1 MQTTSAALHSAP
13 RPAKG
18 GFLNLGLASVIP
30 GVLRELGTDP
40 DPILND
46 AGLSRRLLRNGSC
59 RLSVNA
65 LGKLLRLCA
74 ERAACS
80 HIGLLVGEKVT
91 LSAFGD
97 LGSLMRVSE
106 TFGDALR
113 VLATYRRLQSH
124 GAVFDLARKGDLA
137 ILSYL
142 PYEAGERTG
151 LIAECALAIVTQVL
165 RDLCGPDWALAE
177 VLMPRR
183 APADQSPYRFF
194 FRGDVWF
201 DQETAALVFPAGLLS
216 TRLTGSEGEVRRALE
231 HKLRTAENSV
241 HPDLIEDLRQILR
254 TKLPRGRC
262 AASDMARQ
270 LGMHKR
276 TLSRYLKAAGTSFR
290 AVADE
295 VRFEVA
301 RHLVTD
307 TDIPLAQV
315 SAALDFSE
323 PAAFTRAFERWSGV
337 SPSQLRSQQR
347 AVLPE
352 L

>member
-1 MQTTSAALHSAP
+1 MQTTSAAPHLAP
-13 RPAKG
+13 RPAQG
-18 GFLNLGLASVIP
+18 GFLNVGIATVIP

-40 DPILND
+40 DPILNE
-46 AGLSRRLLRNGSC
+46 AGLSRRLLRDGSHH
-59 RLSVNA
+59 LSVTA

-80 HIGLLVGEKVT
+80 HIGLAVGEKVT

-113 VLATYRRLQSH
+113 VLATYRRGQSH
-124 GAVFDLARKGDLA
+124 GAVFDLDRKGNQTV
-137 ILSYL
+137 LSYL
-142 PYEAGERTG
+142 PYQAGERTG

-194 FRGDVWF
+194 FRSDVWF
-201 DQETAALVFPAGLLS
+201 DQETAALVFPAGLWS

-231 HKLRTAENSV
+231 HNLQRAETNAR
-241 HPDLIEDLRQILR
+241 PDLVEDLRQILR
-254 TKLPRGRC
+254 TAMRSGRC
-262 AASDMARQ
+262 SADDMAQR
-270 LGMHKR
+270 LDMHKR
-276 TLSRYLKAAGTSFR
+276 TLSRHLKAAGTSFR
-290 AVADE
+290 TVADE
-295 VRFEVA
+295 VRFDVA
-301 RHLVTD
+301 RHLVAD

-337 SPSQLRSQQR
+337 SPSLLRSRQK
-347 AVLPE
+347 AE
-352 L
+352 

>member
-1 MQTTSAALHSAP
+1 M
-13 RPAKG
+13 RAKG
-18 GFLNLGLASVIP
+18 GFLNLGLASVLP

-40 DPILND
+40 DPILD
-46 AGLSRRLLRNGSC
+46 EAGLSRRLLRDGSYH
-59 RLSVNA
+59 LSVNA

-113 VLATYRRLQSH
+113 VLATYRRLQSS
-124 GAVFDLARKGDLA
+124 GAVFALARKGDLA
-137 ILSYL
+137 VLSYL

-194 FRGDVWF
+194 FRSDVWF

-231 HKLRTAENSV
+231 HKLRKAENRV
-241 HPDLIEDLRQILR
+241 HPDLIEDLRQMLR
-254 TKLPRGRC
+254 TEMRSGRC
-262 AASDMARQ
+262 SADGMARQ
-270 LGMHKR
+270 LAIHKR
-276 TLSRYLKAAGTSFR
+276 TLTRHLRAAGTSFR

-301 RHLVTD
+301 QHLVVD
-307 TDIPLAQV
+307 TDMSLAQV

-323 PAAFTRAFERWSGV
+323 PAAFTRAFQRWSGV
-337 SPSQLRSQQR
+337 SPSLLRSRQK
-347 AVLPE
+347 AA
-352 L
+352 